1 MKFKD
6 HYTVMGVARNATP
19 DDIKHAYRRL
29 ARKYHP
35 DVSEEKNAE
44 AYFKAVAQAYEVLRS
59 PEQRAAY
66 DRHDTLGAADRDF
79 RPAHEWRTHT
89 HGQRPEPADLLNLW
103 VTPWV
108 AAWEMAWAA
117 LRVTVPAPR

>member
-6 HYTVMGVARNATP
+6 PYTVMGVARNATP

-44 AYFKAVAQAYEVLRS
+44 AYFKAVAQAYDVLRA
-59 PEQRAAY
+59 PDRRAAY
-66 DRHDTLGAADRDF
+66 DRHGTMGAADQVS
-79 RPAHEWRTHT
+79 RPVYEWRTH
-89 HGQRPEPADLLNLW
+89 GQRHEPADFLTLW

-108 AAWEMAWAA
+108 AAWELAWAA
-117 LRVTVPAPR
+117 MRVTVPTPR

>member
-6 HYTVMGVARNATP
+6 PYTVMGVARNATP
-19 DDIKHAYRRL
+19 DDLKHAYRRL

-35 DVSEEKNAE
+35 DVSQEENAE
-44 AYFKAVAQAYEVLRS
+44 AYFKEIAQAYEVLRT
-59 PEQRAAY
+59 PERRAAY
-66 DRHDTLGAADRDF
+66 DRHGTAAAARRGF
-79 RPAHEWRTHT
+79 HPVYEWRS
-89 HGQRPEPADLLNLW
+89 HGQRPDPADLLNLW

-117 LRVTVPAPR
+117 MRVTVPTPR

>member
-6 HYTVMGVARNATP
+6 YYTVMGVARNATP

-35 DVSEEKNAE
+35 DVSGERNAE
-44 AYFKAVAQAYEVLRS
+44 ACFKEIAQAYEVLRA
-59 PEQRAAY
+59 PDRRAAY
-66 DRHDTLGAADRDF
+66 DRHGAVRAADQDF
-79 RPAHEWRTHT
+79 RPVYEWRT

-108 AAWEMAWAA
+108 TAWELAWAA
-117 LRVTVPAPR
+117 MRVTVPMQR

>member
-6 HYTVMGVARNATP
+6 PYTVMGVARNATP
-19 DDIKHAYRRL
+19 DDIKQAYRRL

-35 DVSEEKNAE
+35 DVSAEKNAE

-59 PEQRAAY
+59 PDRRAAY
-66 DRHDTLGAADRDF
+66 DRHGTIGAADRDF
-79 RPAHEWRTHT
+79 RPVYEWRT

-108 AAWEMAWAA
+108 AAWELAWSAM
-117 LRVTVPAPR
+117 RVAMPTPR